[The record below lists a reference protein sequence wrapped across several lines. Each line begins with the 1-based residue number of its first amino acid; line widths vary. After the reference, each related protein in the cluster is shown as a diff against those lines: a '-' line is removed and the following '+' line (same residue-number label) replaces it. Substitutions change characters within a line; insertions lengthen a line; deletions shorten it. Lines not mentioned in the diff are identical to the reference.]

1 MVDRQAVPLG
11 VGEDGSVA
19 NARVPC
25 LADELDPCL
34 LQLRLRSSDIRDAD
48 DVEPYGNGTK
58 GWPAE
63 GGSTSASV
71 TFPVSNST
79 QVAVEFGFR

>member
-1 MVDRQAVPLG
+1 MTM
-11 VGEDGSVA
+11 
-19 NARVPC
+19 
-25 LADELDPCL
+25 
-34 LQLRLRSSDIRDAD
+34 
-48 DVEPYGNGTK
+48 EPNGNGTK